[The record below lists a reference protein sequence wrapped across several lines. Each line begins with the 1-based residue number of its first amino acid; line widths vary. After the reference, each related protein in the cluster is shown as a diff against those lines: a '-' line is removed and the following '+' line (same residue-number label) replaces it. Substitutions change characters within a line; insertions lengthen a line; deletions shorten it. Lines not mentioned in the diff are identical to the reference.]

1 MSELKVDFKQW
12 WNPYKTVDGS
22 APSTPACEHPA
33 YGVRRYRKKPVEVQ
47 ALQWTGANFVD
58 MERFLESARNG
69 YFHGDHFFL
78 LSYGTHLRI
87 EPGTWVIRG
96 ATGGYHPCQAE
107 AFDSVYELA
116 ETFHHP
122 V

>member
-1 MSELKVDFKQW
+1 MTKEKVDFTKW
-12 WNPYKTVDGS
+12 WNPYAPRTS
-22 APSTPACEHPA
+22 AAAPEAPPV
-33 YGVRRYRKKPVEVQ
+33 YGVRTYRKKPVEVK

-107 AFDSVYELA
+107 AFWDVYELA